1 MEPSTIIN
9 PPEMDMTP
17 KRGGFWRQLG
27 MLVLGTT
34 VSLVLTF
41 GTAWIIEKQQRAKDR
56 RLTALMVMSNIEA
69 FAQQL
74 DSLYAQMDEADSAS
88 TWLLTRPGEKLELMP
103 GDQLV
108 AIISTAFVPDL
119 ITYDKSTENIFSNN
133 IETWKN
139 MGNVHFIDQVGQCFS
154 AMHSIEE
161 YWDKWTTGINETC
174 ADISNHPD
182 QYEGS
187 SNNSKILCNDKMRHY
202 IGSIHTMRGW
212 LSYTAATMRYHNRRN
227 MASIGIT
234 EKAVLDYTN
243 ARDMEEGNQ
252 EVEPNPSDFYT
263 APLDPAN
270 LTSMQRYDA
279 RIEELKR

>member
-1 MEPSTIIN
+1 MPKINIIR
-9 PPEMDMTP
+9 PPKVSVDAR
-17 KRGGFWRQLG
+17 KNFWKQIG
-27 MLVLGTT
+27 MIIIGTT
-34 VSLVLTF
+34 ISLLLTI
-41 GTAWIIEKQQRAKDR
+41 TAAQLLERHQRAKDR
-56 RLTALMVMSNIEA
+56 KLSAMMVLSNIEK
-69 FAQQL
+69 FARAL
-74 DSLYAQMDEADSAS
+74 DDHASALDNADSVA
-88 TWLLTRPGEKLELMP
+88 TWLLSKPVEELEMLP
-103 GDQLV
+103 EEELD
-108 AIISTAFVPDL
+108 AL
-119 ITYDKSTENIFSNN
+119 INQVTTFFFMSYDKSAENIFSNN